1 MSELVLSTSAL
12 WVREEL
18 KPWVHA
24 TIGMLALLLLCL
36 IAGQFDGRTLYDVSV
51 WTKPAKFALSLA
63 VYFAT
68 LVWFAHYIDRG
79 FFEQKA
85 GRTLVWLPVICAWFE
100 MIYIIYQASLGEPSH
115 FNTGTPFHA
124 TMYALMGVG
133 AVTLVSV
140 LVWYGYVIVRRNTLM
155 NSQMNHMVLALVLG
169 LGLSFVL
176 GGGFGGYLS
185 SSGGHWVN
193 APATDAGGSLL
204 FGWARQGGD
213 LRVAHFFGMH
223 AMQALPLF
231 ACTLSSKWSEHT
243 KIACVVAFAAAYS
256 AFTVMTFMQA
266 VSGQP
271 FGSGL

>member
-1 MSELVLSTSAL
+1 MSELVLNTNAL

-18 KPWVHA
+18 RPWVHA
-24 TIGMLALLLLCL
+24 TMGMLGLLLVCL
-36 IAGQFDGRTLYDVSV
+36 IAGQFDDRTLYGVSV

-68 LVWFAHYIDRG
+68 LVWFAHYIDRDYFLRREG
-79 FFEQKA
+79 K
-85 GRTLVWLPVICAWFE
+85 TLIWLPVACAWFE
-100 MIYIIYQASLGEPSH
+100 MAYIIIQASQGETSH
-115 FNTGTPFHA
+115 FNTGTAFHA
-124 TMYALMGVG
+124 TMYSLMGFG

-140 LVWYGYVIVRRNTLM
+140 LVWYASAIIRRNPTTNPFTNPML
-155 NSQMNHMVLALVLG
+155 LALVLG
-169 LGLSFVL
+169 LGITFLL

-185 SSGGHWVN
+185 SMGGHWVN

-204 FGWARQGGD
+204 FGWTRQGGD

-231 ACTLSSKWSEHT
+231 ACTLSAKWSEHT
-243 KIACVVAFAAAYS
+243 KVACVVAFAAAYS

-266 VSGQP
+266 VAGQP
-271 FGSGL
+271 FGGGL